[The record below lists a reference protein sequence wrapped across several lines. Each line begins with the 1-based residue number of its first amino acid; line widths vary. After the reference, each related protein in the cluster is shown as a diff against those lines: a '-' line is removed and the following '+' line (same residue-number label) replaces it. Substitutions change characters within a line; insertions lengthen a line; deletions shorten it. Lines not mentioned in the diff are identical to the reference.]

1 MPCPCLKLSHCLRQA
16 YSRNLLH
23 IQLDTH
29 PEAAGAL
36 SLAAV
41 GGGDGVVTLVGDGA
55 AEVEAKVILER
66 EGEESGVTFGA
77 SDLH

>member
-1 MPCPCLKLSHCLRQA
+1 MRKAH
-16 YSRNLLH
+16 SRNLLH
-23 IQLDTH
+23 IQIDTH

-41 GGGDGVVTLVGDGA
+41 GSGDGVVTLVGDGA

-66 EGEESGVTFGA
+66 EGEESGVTFGT
-77 SDLH
+77 SEFH